1 MKSVKWF
8 YVGAMAIA
16 LGMLTFATVACHD
29 DDDDPKPAEG
39 EVIETPKPVVEY
51 YIMGTVTSGGEAMNG
66 VKVKVGSK
74 NYTTDSNG
82 KFSVT
87 ESATGTYSIE
97 ASSNGYLSQ
106 KTSVVIANNAE
117 NRSVVT
123 VALALTKESPKTAVS
138 IEATGETKVED
149 NSESKQ
155 AIEKPGDMAAI
166 LNSLQE
172 GDVLFVDEIHRLNR
186 QVEEV
191 LYPAMEDFAIDI
203 MLGKESSARSI
214 RLDLPHFTLVGATTR
229 AGLLTAPLRDRF
241 GVVQKLEFYT
251 PGELQII
258 VERSAEVLGIG
269 IEPEGAAEIERR
281 SRGTPRLANRLL
293 KRVRDF
299 AQVKYDGVIT
309 KQVADFALDILDVDK
324 VGLDNNDRSILLMM
338 IEKFGGGPVGLET
351 LAAALGEDAGTLE
364 DVYEP
369 YLLMNGFLN
378 RTPRGRVATPL
389 AYRHLDI
396 PYDGQSM

>member
-1 MKSVKWF
+1 MERRIITTEITEEDKYIEPSLRPQLLDEYIGQERIKSNLKVYMQAAKARGESLDHVLFYGPPGLGKTTLSGIIANEMGVHMK
-8 YVGAMAIA
+8 
-16 LGMLTFATVACHD
+16 
-29 DDDDPKPAEG
+29 
-39 EVIETPKPVVEY
+39 
-51 YIMGTVTSGGEAMNG
+51 VTSG
-66 VKVKVGSK
+66 
-74 NYTTDSNG
+74 
-82 KFSVT
+82 
-87 ESATGTYSIE
+87 
-97 ASSNGYLSQ
+97 
-106 KTSVVIANNAE
+106 
-117 NRSVVT
+117 
-123 VALALTKESPKTAVS
+123 P
-138 IEATGETKVED
+138 
-149 NSESKQ
+149 
-155 AIEKPGDMAAI
+155 AIEKPGEMAAI
-166 LNSLQE
+166 LNNLQE

-241 GVVQKLEFYT
+241 GVIQKMEFYR
-251 PGELQII
+251 PEELQII
-258 VERSAEVLGIG
+258 VERSAGVLGVE
-269 IEPEGAAEIERR
+269 IEPEGAAEIARR

-324 VGLDNNDRSILLMM
+324 LGLDNNDRNILMMM
-338 IEKFGGGPVGLET
+338 IEKFGGGPVGLDT

-378 RTPRGRVATPL
+378 RTPRGRVATES
-389 AYRHLDI
+389 AYRHLGI
-396 PYDGQSM
+396 PFGE

>member
-39 EVIETPKPVVEY
+39 EVVETPKPVVEY
-51 YIMGTVTSGGEAMNG
+51 YIMGTVTSGGAAMDG
-66 VKVKVGSK
+66 AKVKVGSK

-149 NSESKQ
+149 NSESNQ
-155 AIEKPGDMAAI
+155 AIEKPGEVAP
-166 LNSLQE
+166 
-172 GDVLFVDEIHRLNR
+172 
-186 QVEEV
+186 EEV
-191 LYPAMEDFAIDI
+191 VED
-203 MLGKESSARSI
+203 K
-214 RLDLPHFTLVGATTR
+214 PLVKVELTILR
-229 AGLLTAPLRDRF
+229 MKNVWLLFQRNFLIF
-241 GVVQKLEFYT
+241 CFLF
-251 PGELQII
+251 L
-258 VERSAEVLGIG
+258 
-269 IEPEGAAEIERR
+269 
-281 SRGTPRLANRLL
+281 LL
-293 KRVRDF
+293 K
-299 AQVKYDGVIT
+299 K
-309 KQVADFALDILDVDK
+309 
-324 VGLDNNDRSILLMM
+324 
-338 IEKFGGGPVGLET
+338 
-351 LAAALGEDAGTLE
+351 
-364 DVYEP
+364 
-369 YLLMNGFLN
+369 
-378 RTPRGRVATPL
+378 
-389 AYRHLDI
+389 
-396 PYDGQSM
+396 